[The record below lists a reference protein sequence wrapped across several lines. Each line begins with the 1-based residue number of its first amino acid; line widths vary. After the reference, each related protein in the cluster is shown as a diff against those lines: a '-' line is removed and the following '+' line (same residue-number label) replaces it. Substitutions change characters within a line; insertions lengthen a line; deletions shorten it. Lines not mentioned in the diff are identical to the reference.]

1 MLSLHIQLEI
11 KMKTMAHIKNQQK
24 FHATID
30 GKKTICGL
38 SNQYKDADTLTRF
51 VERLKDNSYI
61 KYCCEKCQTKNQAK

>member
-1 MLSLHIQLEI
+1 
-11 KMKTMAHIKNQQK
+11 MAHIKNQQK

-51 VERLKDNSYI
+51 AERLKDNSYI
-61 KYCCEKCQTKNQAK
+61 KYCCEKCKIKKQS